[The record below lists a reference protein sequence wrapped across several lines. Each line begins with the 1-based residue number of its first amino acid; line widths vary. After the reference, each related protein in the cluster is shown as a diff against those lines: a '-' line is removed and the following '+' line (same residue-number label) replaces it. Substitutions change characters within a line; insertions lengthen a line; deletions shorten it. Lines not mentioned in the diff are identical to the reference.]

1 MFTVAF
7 ASPFIQT
14 SLTYFNCICNKI
26 ELPFYS
32 TIRERKLLN
41 MPEADLKTF
50 NLRDFM
56 PYIMARVGSL
66 MAQSFAPHLEREDIS
81 LGMWRVLMALHFNG
95 PLSLGEIARTTGV
108 NVSTLSRLIGR
119 MEKRELV
126 SRDRSRKDSRAVHIS
141 LLPAGEAMFQVLWPE
156 AARLEDIV
164 TDGFSEAEVG
174 QLKAVLQ
181 EVENILS
188 GLTEDQPEQ
197 S

>member
-1 MFTVAF
+1 
-7 ASPFIQT
+7 
-14 SLTYFNCICNKI
+14 
-26 ELPFYS
+26 
-32 TIRERKLLN
+32 
-41 MPEADLKTF
+41 
-50 NLRDFM
+50 
-56 PYIMARVGSL
+56 
-66 MAQSFAPHLEREDIS
+66 
-81 LGMWRVLMALHFNG
+81 
-95 PLSLGEIARTTGV
+95 
-108 NVSTLSRLIGR
+108 